1 MNIHEYQ
8 ARELLAAA
16 GVTVPRGAVA
26 RTPEEAE
33 SIARSLPCNSFVVK
47 AQVHAGG
54 RGKAGGVLGAPSGR
68 AGAGGGPS
76 RGCSGNGS
84 S

>member
-8 ARELLAAA
+8 ARELLASA

-33 SIARSLPCNSFVVK
+33 SIARGLPCNSFVIK
-47 AQVHAGG
+47 AQVLSLIHI
-54 RGKAGGVLGAPSGR
+54 
-68 AGAGGGPS
+68 
-76 RGCSGNGS
+76 
-84 S
+84 

>member
-8 ARELLAAA
+8 ARDLLAAA
-16 GVTVPRGAVA
+16 GVPVPRGAVA

-47 AQVHAGG
+47 AQVVT
-54 RGKAGGVLGAPSGR
+54 RV
-68 AGAGGGPS
+68 
-76 RGCSGNGS
+76 GCIWSKPPIK
-84 S
+84 